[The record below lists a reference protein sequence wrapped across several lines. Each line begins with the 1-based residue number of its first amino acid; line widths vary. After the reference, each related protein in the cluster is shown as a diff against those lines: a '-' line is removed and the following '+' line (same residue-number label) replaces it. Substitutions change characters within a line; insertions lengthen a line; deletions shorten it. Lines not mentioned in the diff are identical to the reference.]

1 LTNASSE
8 SPSFNLRGL
17 FAIIA
22 GIALVLAVGTQ
33 RGPLAGFLVGIV
45 LYGVFLSITDRTVW
59 PAVVAAIIALIL
71 TFALREVI
79 HD

>member
-1 LTNASSE
+1 
-8 SPSFNLRGL
+8 
-17 FAIIA
+17 
-22 GIALVLAVGTQ
+22 VLAVGTQ

-59 PAVVAAIIALIL
+59 PAVVTAIMALIL